1 VTRLLFG
8 LVALLAASAPVFA
21 QSGSATPAVM
31 PEKATTVGTVQILQ
45 VRPQVYLMVGPSGSN
60 SVVQA
65 GEQGVLVVDTLTG
78 DAGESLVAAIRSVTS
93 RPILQIISTNA
104 DADHAGG
111 NEAVRKA
118 GDYFSTAN
126 TRDGGGAGILAFE
139 KTLFRMSADGSPY
152 AKYGWPTDSFFVS
165 QKDLFMNGEPV
176 QVLHQPAAHSDGDV
190 IVHFRKSDVISAG
203 DVFTPGRY
211 PVIRIDQ
218 GGTINGL
225 IAGLNRILAIA
236 VPEFNEEGGT
246 LVVPGH
252 GRICDEADVSDYRD
266 MVTIVRDRVRDMVN
280 NRATLDQV
288 KAARLTLDY
297 DVVYASPTN
306 TGDMFVEAVYRSLP
320 QPPVEAPAASPTRG
334 RR

>member
-1 VTRLLFG
+1 
-8 LVALLAASAPVFA
+8 
-21 QSGSATPAVM
+21 
-31 PEKATTVGTVQILQ
+31 

-60 SVVQA
+60 SVVQT
-65 GEQGVLVVDTLTG
+65 GDQGVLVVDTLTG
-78 DAGESLVAAIRSVTS
+78 TVGEQLVAAIRSVTA

-104 DADHAGG
+104 DADHVGG

-139 KTLFRMSADGSPY
+139 QTLFRMSADGSPY
-152 AKYGWPTDSFFVS
+152 PKYGWPTDSFFVR

-176 QVLHQPAAHSDGDV
+176 QVLHQPAAHTDGDAM
-190 IVHFRKSDVISAG
+190 VHFRRSDVVAAG
-203 DVFTPGRY
+203 DVFTPGSY

-225 IAGLNRILAIA
+225 IAGLNRILEIA

-246 LVVPGH
+246 LIIPGH
-252 GRICDEADVSDYRD
+252 GRICDESDVSDYRD

-280 NRATLDQV
+280 NRATLEQV

-297 DVVYASPTN
+297 DVVYASPAN
-306 TGDMFVEAVYRSLP
+306 TGDMFVEAIYKTLP
-320 QPPVEAPAASPTRG
+320 QPPAPSPAASPARG